1 MASPVDTSV
10 KFFNEGFPGA
20 PVLNGVAG
28 SLIGLLDACLC
39 TGFGLRSATSLV
51 VSGGV
56 ATLTLASDA
65 KNANLLRSVVLVE
78 GVTGA
83 LTALNGEQ
91 RVTFASSTELKF
103 ATAAADGTAT
113 GTITVKTA
121 PAGWEKK
128 FPGTNTAAFKSLDAT
143 SLGAHLWVN
152 DAGTLN
158 ANVRL
163 YESMT
168 NVDTGTGPAP
178 TVAESA
184 AGAFWMKSTSANANA
199 NRWDF
204 FADSRSGYYCPVPQ
218 SGANAAQIGQPSYA
232 FGDVIAYKSG
242 DAFAAVVFG
251 TADAPDYSV
260 DYGSVLVGQQG
271 STSLM
276 SRFLRSYTG
285 LGSSVSAHATPMSG
299 ALSQAS
305 GADPQQGTFPAPTDG
320 GLRLSKM
327 HCTEAAASGA
337 AAVLRGEMPGVYYCP
352 QTELYKSFQR
362 GDTVAFGAKT
372 LYTVFAGTSAWE
384 TAASTTAGRGFID
397 ITGPWR

>member
-1 MASPVDTSV
+1 MTSPVDTSV

-28 SLIGLLDACLC
+28 SLLDLLDACLC

-56 ATLTLASDA
+56 ATLTLGNDA
-65 KNANLLRSVVLVE
+65 KNPNLLRSVILVE

-128 FPGTNTAAFKSLDAT
+128 FPGTNTAAFKSLDVT

-152 DAGTLN
+152 DASTLT

-163 YESMT
+163 YENMT
-168 NVDTGTGPAP
+168 GVDAGTGAAP

-184 AGAFWMKSTSANANA
+184 TGAFWTKSIAANATA

-204 FADSRSGYYCPVPQ
+204 FADSRSGYYCPTPG
-218 SGANAAQIGQPSYA
+218 SGGNAASIGQPSSA

-242 DAFAAVVFG
+242 DAFSAVVFG
-251 TADAPDYSV
+251 AAAASGV
-260 DYGSVLVGQQG
+260 NVSYGSVLFGQQG
-271 STSLM
+271 GTSSM

-285 LGSSVSAHATPMSG
+285 LGSSVSAHAMPVSG
-299 ALSQAS
+299 ALNLAS
-305 GADPQQGTFPAPTDG
+305 GADAQQGTFPAPTDG

-372 LYTVFAGTSAWE
+372 LYTVFAGASASDTTATTS
-384 TAASTTAGRGFID
+384 AGRGFID

>member
-10 KFFNEGFPGA
+10 KFFNEGMPGA

-65 KNANLLRSVVLVE
+65 KNANLLRSVVLVN

-91 RVTFASSTELKF
+91 RVTFASPTELKF

-113 GTITVKTA
+113 GAITVKTA

-128 FPGTNTAAFKSLDAT
+128 FPGANTAAFKSLDVA

-163 YESMT
+163 YENMT
-168 NVDTGTGPAP
+168 WVDAGTGAAP

-184 AGAFWMKSTSANANA
+184 AGAFWVKSAAANANA

-204 FADSRSGYYCPVPQ
+204 FADSRSGYYCPVPG
-218 SGANAAQIGQPSYA
+218 SGGNTTFVGQASYF
-232 FGDVIAYKSG
+232 FGDVLAYKSG
-242 DAFAAVVFG
+242 DAFAAAVFG
-251 TADAPDYSV
+251 AASAPGALV
-260 DYGSVLVGQQG
+260 NYGSVLYGGQGG
-271 STSLM
+271 SSAM
-276 SRFLRSYTG
+276 IRFLRSYTG
-285 LGSSVSAHATPMSG
+285 LGLAVSAYAVPMAGSG
-299 ALSQAS
+299 SQAS
-305 GADPQQGTFPAPTDG
+305 GADAQQGAFPAPTDG

-337 AAVLRGEMPGVYYCP
+337 TAILRGEMPGVYYCP
-352 QTELYKSFQR
+352 QTGLHTSFQR
-362 GDTVAFGAKT
+362 GDMVAFGAKT
-372 LYTVFAGTSAWE
+372 IYTVYTGSNAYETS
-384 TAASTTAGRGFID
+384 TAAAGRGFVD